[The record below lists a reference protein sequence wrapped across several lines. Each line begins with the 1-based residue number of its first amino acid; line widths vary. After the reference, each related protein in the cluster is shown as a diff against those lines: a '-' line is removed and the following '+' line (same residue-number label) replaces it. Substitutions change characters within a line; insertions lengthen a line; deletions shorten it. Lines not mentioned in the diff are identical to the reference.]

1 MEYIKR
7 SRRGTRKNSATKTLL
22 FGVLAGSV
30 LAGAG
35 SFQVS
40 AEEIDVKLREVKS
53 SEGEQVKELSEEELK
68 ENAEKLIKEIQE
80 GKNDTFLALS
90 GTILGNEIPEDVG
103 SRVSGAIGYQEVDEE
118 DTETVKRLKE
128 EQKGLST
135 LIDKKYE
142 DAKALS
148 GVVKGVRDGNI
159 GTGSISK
166 QVAIREGENRID
178 GVLSELDTLVEV
190 KELIDEDLEDA
201 KGIQGEIKEIEEE
214 IKARLAEILGE
225 DFDADTFDL
234 TGVGDLS
241 LSGDYLEYLN
251 SVEGGNNTY
260 NVRSSFVQQTTKD
273 SKVLAS
279 YYGQNKQLDALI
291 AEGLQ
296 YLHLPYVWGGESV
309 VEGGFDCSGLMYRI
323 FKDTLGINLPRV
335 SQAQQNFGQRIP
347 LDSIQPGDLV
357 FWNSPAT
364 HVALYLGNGKILEAA
379 NPTAGLRVRDVR
391 LSELSSATRVH
402 DFGISDNVKVNITN
416 AKKTISYTPVL
427 SREQSQSYNQSVQNT
442 QDVSQAEIDAEVRR
456 IEQQAQEEK
465 ARLAE
470 QQAQERKQEE
480 ERKAKEEKEKQQ
492 AESNKKQEEAKKK
505 EQEAK
510 QKEEEQRKAEE
521 QQKGEEQRKA
531 EEERKAEEARK
542 QAELEKQQAEEEA
555 RKQREIEESNKQEE
569 VSTFSVTQPV
579 EEDETEG

>member
-7 SRRGTRKNSATKTLL
+7 RRRGTRKNSATKTLL

-35 SFQVS
+35 NYQVS
-40 AEEIDVKLREVKS
+40 AEEIDVKLGEVKS
-53 SEGEQVKELSEEELK
+53 SESEQVKELSEEELK
-68 ENAEKLIKEIQE
+68 ENAEKLIKDIQE
-80 GKNDTFLALS
+80 GKNETFLALS
-90 GTILGNEIPEDVG
+90 GTILGNEIPEDVEG
-103 SRVSGAIGYQEVDEE
+103 RVTGAIGYQEVDEE

-148 GVVKGVRDGNI
+148 GVVQGVREGNI
-159 GTGSISK
+159 GKGSISRR
-166 QVAIREGENRID
+166 VAINEGEERLD
-178 GVLSELDTLVEV
+178 GVLTELDSLIEI
-190 KELIDEDLEDA
+190 KGLIDGDLNDA
-201 KGIQGEIKEIEEE
+201 NGIQGEIREIEEE

-251 SVEGGNNTY
+251 ALEGENSTY

-296 YLHLPYVWGGESV
+296 YLDRPYVWGGESL

-323 FKDTLGINLPRV
+323 FKDTMGINLPRV
-335 SQAQQNFGQRIP
+335 SQDQQNFGQRIP

-427 SREQSQSYNQSVQNT
+427 SREQSQSYNQSVQNS

-456 IEQQAQEEK
+456 IEQQAREEK
-465 ARLAE
+465 AKLE
-470 QQAQERKQEE
+470 KQQAQERKKEE
-480 ERKAKEEKEKQQ
+480 ERKANEEKEKQQ

-521 QQKGEEQRKA
+521 QQK
-531 EEERKAEEARK
+531 EEARK
-542 QAELEKQQAEEEA
+542 QSELDKQQAEEEA

-569 VSTFSVTQPV
+569 VSTFRVTQPV
-579 EEDETEG
+579 EEDETVE

>member
-7 SRRGTRKNSATKTLL
+7 NRRGTRKNSATKTLL

-35 SFQVS
+35 NYQVS
-40 AEEIDVKLREVKS
+40 AEEIDVKLGEVKS
-53 SEGEQVKELSEEELK
+53 SESEQVKELSEEELK
-68 ENAEKLIKEIQE
+68 ENAEKLIKDIQE
-80 GKNDTFLALS
+80 GRSDTFLALS
-90 GTILGNEIPEDVG
+90 GTILGNEIPEDVE
-103 SRVSGAIGYQEVDEE
+103 SRVTGAIGYQEVDEE

-148 GVVKGVRDGNI
+148 GVVKGVRDGNV

-201 KGIQGEIKEIEEE
+201 KDIQGEIKEIEEE

-225 DFDADTFDL
+225 DFDADSFDL
-234 TGVGDLS
+234 TGEGDLN

-251 SVEGGNNTY
+251 SLEGGNNTY

-296 YLHLPYVWGGESV
+296 YLHLPYIWGGESV
-309 VEGGFDCSGLMYRI
+309 AEGGFDCSGLMYRI

-335 SQAQQNFGQRIP
+335 SQDQQNFGQRIP

-402 DFGISDNVKVNITN
+402 DFGITDNVNVNITK

-427 SREQSQSYNQSVQNT
+427 SREQSQSYNDSVQNS
-442 QDVSQAEIDAEVRR
+442 QNVSQAEIDAEVRR
-456 IEQQAQEEK
+456 IEQQAREEQAK
-465 ARLAE
+465 LE
-470 QQAQERKQEE
+470 KQQAQERKKEE
-480 ERKAKEEKEKQQ
+480 ERKANEDRQKQQ
-492 AESNKKQEEAKKK
+492 AQEKQKRDEENKKAEEQRKVE
-505 EQEAK
+505 EQRKAD
-510 QKEEEQRKAEE
+510 EQRKAEE
-521 QQKGEEQRKA
+521 GRKA
-531 EEERKAEEARK
+531 EEERKKVEQQQKA
-542 QAELEKQQAEEEA
+542 QQQAEEEA
-555 RKQREIEESNKQEE
+555 RQQREIEESNKQEE
-569 VSTFSVTQPV
+569 VSTFSSTQPV
-579 EEDETEG
+579 EEDETVE

>member
-1 MEYIKR
+1 M
-7 SRRGTRKNSATKTLL
+7 
-22 FGVLAGSV
+22 
-30 LAGAG
+30 
-35 SFQVS
+35 
-40 AEEIDVKLREVKS
+40 
-53 SEGEQVKELSEEELK
+53 
-68 ENAEKLIKEIQE
+68 
-80 GKNDTFLALS
+80 
-90 GTILGNEIPEDVG
+90 
-103 SRVSGAIGYQEVDEE
+103 
-118 DTETVKRLKE
+118 
-128 EQKGLST
+128 
-135 LIDKKYE
+135 
-142 DAKALS
+142 
-148 GVVKGVRDGNI
+148 
-159 GTGSISK
+159 
-166 QVAIREGENRID
+166 EGEN
-178 GVLSELDTLVEV
+178 S
-190 KELIDEDLEDA
+190 
-201 KGIQGEIKEIEEE
+201 
-214 IKARLAEILGE
+214 
-225 DFDADTFDL
+225 
-234 TGVGDLS
+234 
-241 LSGDYLEYLN
+241 
-251 SVEGGNNTY
+251 TY

-279 YYGQNKQLDALI
+279 YHGQNKQLDALI

-296 YLHLPYVWGGESV
+296 YLDRPYVWGGESL

-323 FKDTLGINLPRV
+323 FKDTMGINLPRV

-427 SREQSQSYNQSVQNT
+427 SREQSQSYNQSVQNS

-456 IEQQAQEEK
+456 IEQQAREEK
-465 ARLAE
+465 AKLE
-470 QQAQERKQEE
+470 KQQAQERKKEE
-480 ERKAKEEKEKQQ
+480 ERKANEEKEKQQ

-510 QKEEEQRKAEE
+510 QKEEV
-521 QQKGEEQRKA
+521 QRKA

-542 QAELEKQQAEEEA
+542 QSELDKQKAEEEA

-569 VSTFSVTQPV
+569 VSTFRVTQPV
-579 EEDETEG
+579 EEDETVE